1 MIIRIMG
8 KATSWSGVAPGRPGR
23 YDREHLD
30 ADVLV
35 WFEACRI
42 AMRTAI
48 ESEGWASHSQ
58 WATG

>member
-1 MIIRIMG
+1 MIIRDMG
-8 KATSWSGVAPGRPGR
+8 KTTTSSGAAPGRASR
-23 YDREHLD
+23 HERERFD

-48 ESEGWASHSQ
+48 ETEVWAGSQ
-58 WATG
+58 WLTG

>member
-1 MIIRIMG
+1 MNIRYMG
-8 KATSWSGVAPGRPGR
+8 KATAWSGTAAGRAGR
-23 YDREHLD
+23 HDREHLD

-48 ESEGWASHSQ
+48 ECEAWASPAHRV
-58 WATG
+58 AG